1 MDVFAVIVTCN
12 AMRWVERSVSSLY
25 ASSCPPRHVI
35 AVDNASSD
43 GTPEHVHDCFP
54 EVELV
59 RMESNLGFASAAQAG
74 IDAAV
79 ASGAEAVLLM
89 HHDVWLEHDTL
100 EILVKACGDDSLLVP
115 VYLNGPGSDYETSFR
130 PLIRRSSD
138 LKCVLKRKT
147 GQSFAKI
154 PVSAAPSG
162 CWLLPLSLL
171 KETGPFNRLFLEATA
186 ACEEYL
192 ARMRYLSKK
201 TYVVPGAKIFH
212 DRDSYGDRTLFD
224 MSSVYRD
231 LMLIECNPGKG
242 GLGRT
247 VARIAMFFRL
257 ALGTVHYRVNLL
269 KVFFKDL
276 RKVRAVRPSL
286 KRKREGYRRSGV

>member
-1 MDVFAVIVTCN
+1 MNVCAVIVTYN
-12 AMRWVERSVSSLY
+12 AMRWAGKSISSLY
-25 ASSCPPRHVI
+25 RSTCCPYRIIVI
-35 AVDNASSD
+35 DNSSSD
-43 GTPEHVHDCFP
+43 GTPEYVNASFP
-54 EVELV
+54 DVELI
-59 RMESNLGFASAAQAG
+59 RMDSNIGFAAAARVG
-74 IDAAV
+74 VDKAV
-79 ASGAEAVLLM
+79 GLGVDAVLLM
-89 HHDVWLEHDTL
+89 HNDVWLAPDAL
-100 EILVKACGDDSLLVP
+100 EVLEGNCTDDSLLVP
-115 VYLNGPGSDYETSFR
+115 VYMNGPGSDYETSFR
-130 PLIRRSSD
+130 SVIRHSGR
-138 LKCVLKRKT
+138 LRKT
-147 GQSFAKI
+147 LPGSAGGRSCYKI
-154 PVSAAPSG
+154 PVRNVPYG
-162 CWLLPLSLL
+162 CWFIPVPLINEIGFLN
-171 KETGPFNRLFLEATA
+171 PLFFCSGAS
-186 ACEEYL
+186 EEYL
-192 ARMRYLSKK
+192 ARMRCRSKK
-201 TYVVPGAKIFH
+201 AFVVTGAKIFH